1 MVNLSKLVL
10 LVFISL
16 KTQDQYLDQSGDE
29 SPGDD
34 GEEKTGCRAM
44 DGLGVR
50 AQLKSWVRTL
60 SRKGCEP
67 HAVLLDLPFPPPDH
81 SPTFSYIK
89 DPESIQSIQGVTE
102 VST

>member
-34 GEEKTGCRAM
+34 GEEETGCRAM
-44 DGLGVR
+44 DWESGLSSR
-50 AQLKSWVRTL
+50 A
-60 SRKGCEP
+60 G
-67 HAVLLDLPFPPPDH
+67 
-81 SPTFSYIK
+81 
-89 DPESIQSIQGVTE
+89 
-102 VST
+102 